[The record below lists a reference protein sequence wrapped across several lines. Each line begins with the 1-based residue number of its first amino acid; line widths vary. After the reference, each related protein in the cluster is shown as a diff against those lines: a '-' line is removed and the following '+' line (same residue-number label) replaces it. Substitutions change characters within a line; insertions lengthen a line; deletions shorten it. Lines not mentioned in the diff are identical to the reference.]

1 MSKKI
6 TADIFESLTGN
17 VDLAAI
23 GEDIAAA
30 SGVLK
35 GDGAGNVSV
44 TTDEAGID
52 STALH
57 DNVSGEISAIT
68 EKTAPVSADLLV
80 IEDSEATNSKKKVQI
95 GNLPIVVGDNQAAA
109 SAANVGQFRYYVSGT
124 LAYLDCSMQTGVATY
139 AWVNIVTQDWT

>member
-1 MSKKI
+1 LSKKI

-17 VDLAAI
+17 VDIAAL

-35 GDGAGNVSV
+35 CDGAGNVSA

-68 EKTAPVSADLLV
+68 EKTAPVSADMLV
-80 IEDSEATNSKKKVQI
+80 IEDSEASSAKKMVQV
-95 GNLPIVVGDNQAAA
+95 GNLPLVLTDNQDAA
-109 SAANVGQFRYYVSGT
+109 SAANVGKMRYYVSGT
-124 LAYLDCSMQTGVATY
+124 VGYVDVVMQTGTSTY
-139 AWVNIVTQDWT
+139 AWVNILIQDWT

>member
-17 VDLAAI
+17 VDIAAI
-23 GEDIAAA
+23 GEDISSA

-57 DNVSGEISAIT
+57 DNAAGEISAIT
-68 EKTAPVSADLLV
+68 EKTAPVSADMLV
-80 IEDSEATNSKKKVQI
+80 IEDSEASNAKKMVQV
-95 GNLPIVVGDNQAAA
+95 GNLPIVLADNQDAAT
-109 SAANVGQFRYYVSGT
+109 AANVGQLRYYVSGS
-124 LAYLDCSMQTGVATY
+124 LSYVDVVMQTGTSTY
-139 AWVNIVTQDWT
+139 AWINLVTQDWT